1 VLLRSVWSLVLWVVP
16 LGQGQPSPAPKQ
28 RYYYCASG
36 PLLGSLLLKAG
47 LAARFFTALLALG
60 ALVLA
65 FCLLAAAG
73 HFSFCAGGRCPGIR
87 RR

>member
-1 VLLRSVWSLVLWVVP
+1 MLLVSSL
-16 LGQGQPSPAPKQ
+16 AI
-28 RYYYCASG
+28 AA
-36 PLLGSLLLKAG
+36 AG
-47 LAARFFTALLALG
+47 LLLALG

-73 HFSFCAGGRCPGIR
+73 RFSFCAGGRCPGIR